1 MSPEV
6 ALEKARQLEH
16 EYRQKLRSCKE
27 HKKFMR
33 FLGKEEVR
41 QEHLDAYCKWR
52 ESVFLEERKAWE
64 DAYDEWEKLTEETQP

>member
-27 HKKFMR
+27 RKKFMR
-33 FLGKEEVR
+33 GLGKEEVR
-41 QEHLDAYCKWR
+41 QEHWDAYWKWR
-52 ESVFLEERKAWE
+52 DSVFLEERKAWE